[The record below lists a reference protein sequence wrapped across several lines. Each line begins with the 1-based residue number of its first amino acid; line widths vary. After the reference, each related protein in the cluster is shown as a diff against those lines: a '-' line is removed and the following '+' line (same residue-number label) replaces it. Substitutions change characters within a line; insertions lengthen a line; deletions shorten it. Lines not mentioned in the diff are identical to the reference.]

1 MTGARSRRS
10 EAICCSQKERRG
22 DGCCPRRPAETRER
36 EMSFQTICEASRGVF
51 ESIRACYL
59 LGQVVPSICLSAA
72 SSRMSTA
79 GCSRRCTDSS
89 RTGVVEGV
97 GTISSCVAVSAD
109 RQRSR
114 QTLPNRCAR
123 LTEGGMKEVGSTRAH
138 RARRTC
144 RIDSSR
150 IQLVFVFLRPRT
162 LAAKIMGARWPALAN
177 CSLEALLSD
186 QRRL

>member
-1 MTGARSRRS
+1 
-10 EAICCSQKERRG
+10 
-22 DGCCPRRPAETRER
+22 
-36 EMSFQTICEASRGVF
+36 MSFQTICEASRGAF

-59 LGQVVPSICLSAA
+59 LGQVVPSICLCAA
-72 SSRMSTA
+72 SSPMCTA
-79 GCSRRCTDSS
+79 GCSQRCTDSS

-97 GTISSCVAVSAD
+97 RTVISCVLVSAD
-109 RQRSR
+109 RQRPR

-150 IQLVFVFLRPRT
+150 IQLAFVPLRPRT
-162 LAAKIMGARWPALAN
+162 LAAKIMGARKPALAN
-177 CSLEALLSD
+177 CS
-186 QRRL
+186 R

>member
-1 MTGARSRRS
+1 
-10 EAICCSQKERRG
+10 
-22 DGCCPRRPAETRER
+22 
-36 EMSFQTICEASRGVF
+36 MSFQTICEASRGAF

-72 SSRMSTA
+72 SSPMYTA
-79 GCSRRCTDSS
+79 GCSQRCTDSS
-89 RTGVVEGV
+89 RTGVIEGLRRV
-97 GTISSCVAVSAD
+97 SSCLPVSAD

-123 LTEGGMKEVGSTRAH
+123 LIEGGMKEVGSTRAH

-150 IQLVFVFLRPRT
+150 SQLVLVPLRPRT
-162 LAAKIMGARWPALAN
+162 LAAKIIGARWRALAN
-177 CSLEALLSD
+177 CSLGAQALAILVMFTPPVRPS
-186 QRRL
+186 